1 MMDIIKNMGFWEM
14 FYDLV
19 ITGWALGIFWALKS
33 ISKKLDRIK
42 ENTKMAYSST
52 KSETRINS
60 YGNAVED
67 TSITFNREKH
77 EPTRDEFTSIFVK
90 YNKWSNFISTL
101 TILGLLGTVVGLM
114 PGLLAVK
121 SSNLDTLYS
130 SLSTAL
136 TSTAIGLSTTLLLKI
151 YVFAGPNAKLNE
163 IELLFDRIDRRYD
176 IAISNNNII
185 K

>member
-1 MMDIIKNMGFWEM
+1 MMDIIKNMGFLEM

-67 TSITFNREKH
+67 T
-77 EPTRDEFTSIFVK
+77 
-90 YNKWSNFISTL
+90 
-101 TILGLLGTVVGLM
+101 
-114 PGLLAVK
+114 
-121 SSNLDTLYS
+121 
-130 SLSTAL
+130 
-136 TSTAIGLSTTLLLKI
+136 
-151 YVFAGPNAKLNE
+151 
-163 IELLFDRIDRRYD
+163 
-176 IAISNNNII
+176 
-185 K
+185 